1 MIAPHRDCFTV
12 SVAEKLAW
20 FKQATWSGELSRAAQ
35 ESLQALLEG
44 ALEEEINL
52 QLGISRPYERVGER
66 DQRNGYYTRRL
77 ETHRGTIPRL
87 RVPRSRRGEYQPGV
101 FARYQRRSAEVEELL
116 CRMFLRGISTRE
128 VGDILELTTGS
139 PVSASTVSRVCK
151 ALDGLVAEYHQR
163 PVADAYRYLLLDG
176 IWLRCK
182 GAQEGRKVVV
192 LAAYGI
198 TAEGR
203 RELLD
208 FHQASSESA
217 ENWGRFLGSLQQRGL
232 RGERLAVVT
241 TDGALG
247 LIAALD
253 LVYPLVARQRC
264 WVHKLRN
271 VSNKLRVRN
280 RDECLG
286 GARAI
291 YQAATRREAI
301 GHFRAWQARWA
312 QEEPGAVRCLAAD
325 IETLLVCFEAP
336 AAHRKT
342 IRTTNP
348 IERVF
353 VEVRRRTNPMSCF
366 NNWASVERITFAV
379 IQHQNTKW
387 SRKPLTQFTHKT

>member
-1 MIAPHRDCFTV
+1 
-12 SVAEKLAW
+12 
-20 FKQATWSGELSRAAQ
+20 
-35 ESLQALLEG
+35 
-44 ALEEEINL
+44 
-52 QLGISRPYERVGER
+52 VGQR

-77 ETHRGTIPRL
+77 ETHRGTVPQL